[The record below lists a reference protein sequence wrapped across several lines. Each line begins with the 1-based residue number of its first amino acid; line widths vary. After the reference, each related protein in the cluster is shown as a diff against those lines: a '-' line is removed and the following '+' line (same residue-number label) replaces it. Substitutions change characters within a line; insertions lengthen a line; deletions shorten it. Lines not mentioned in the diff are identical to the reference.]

1 MIQLRRMAAI
11 GDNFQFTAPDFGK
24 NPMIFLK
31 EVRAELGKV
40 IWPSRPEIIKL
51 TGVVIGVTVLV
62 GAYLGGLDYVFA
74 KIIETILKR

>member
-1 MIQLRRMAAI
+1 MAAI
-11 GDNFQFTAPDFGK
+11 GDNFQITAPDFGK
-24 NPMIFLK
+24 NPMVFLK

-51 TGVVIGVTVLV
+51 TAVVIGVTILV

-74 KIIETILKR
+74 KIIELILKR